1 MVIGQ
6 VHGSEDELV
15 RLYWE
20 NGEATPESSRVPKL
34 RSPAKVLMTLRQGI
48 EFGAADD
55 EPVDIL
61 LAVLWPQ
68 DHQDGFLPALAKY
81 CRLFRSNQ
89 VLQGLRNAR
98 SKTEA
103 MMVL

>member
-1 MVIGQ
+1 
-6 VHGSEDELV
+6 
-15 RLYWE
+15 
-20 NGEATPESSRVPKL
+20 
-34 RSPAKVLMTLRQGI
+34 MTLRQGI
-48 EFGAADD
+48 EFGAPDD

-68 DHQDGFLPALAKY
+68 DHQAGFLPALAKY

-103 MMVL
+103 MMVLQPFSNDVLAPSDRPEPRIHRQ

>member
-1 MVIGQ
+1 
-6 VHGSEDELV
+6 
-15 RLYWE
+15 
-20 NGEATPESSRVPKL
+20 
-34 RSPAKVLMTLRQGI
+34 MTLRQGI
-48 EFGAADD
+48 EFGAPDD

-103 MMVL
+103 MMVLQPFSSDVLAPSDRPELRIHRQ